1 MSAYGIEA
9 VNAYLGVACIPV
21 PELFRGRGLDPAR
34 LANLMMS
41 ERSIGL
47 PVEDPVTNAVNAA
60 KPIVDALD
68 PAERDRIE
76 LLVTSTESGVDLSK
90 SVASYVHRHLGLSPK
105 CRVVEVK
112 QACYAATA
120 AVQLAVGYLAS
131 GISPGAKALVI
142 ATDVALVD
150 ARAEYAEPATG
161 HGAAA
166 VLLGDD
172 PAVLAMD
179 LGAFGNHSYE
189 TLDSARPTPEFD
201 IADVDRSL
209 FAYLDCLAN
218 SFADYADKVED
229 ADFVDTFDHLVMH
242 TPFVG
247 LVKAAHRK
255 MMRDLRRAAPAEI
268 EADFERRLRPA
279 TAYASRVGN
288 LCSGSVYLGLASA
301 IDNAALGGGVRLG
314 LYSYGSGCSAEFFSG
329 VTDPRAA
336 ATVRAGRIAERLDAR
351 VELTFAEYDLLLKET
366 LRCLVPVRDREV
378 DLARWDEY
386 LDRVPGREPMLVLSH
401 VEDYHRQYEWR

>member
-1 MSAYGIEA
+1 M
-9 VNAYLGVACIPV
+9 
-21 PELFRGRGLDPAR
+21 
-34 LANLMMS
+34 
-41 ERSIGL
+41 
-47 PVEDPVTNAVNAA
+47 
-60 KPIVDALD
+60 
-68 PAERDRIE
+68 
-76 LLVTSTESGVDLSK
+76 
-90 SVASYVHRHLGLSPK
+90 
-105 CRVVEVK
+105 
-112 QACYAATA
+112 
-120 AVQLAVGYLAS
+120 
-131 GISPGAKALVI
+131 I

-179 LGAFGNHSYE
+179 LGAFAA
-189 TLDSARPTPEFD
+189 TATRRWTRPPD
-201 IADVDRSL
+201 AGVRHRDVDRSL

-242 TPFVG
+242 TV
-247 LVKAAHRK
+247 
-255 MMRDLRRAAPAEI
+255 RRAGRRAPQDDARP
-268 EADFERRLRPA
+268 APRRAGGDRGRLRA
-279 TAYASRVGN
+279 Q
-288 LCSGSVYLGLASA
+288 
-301 IDNAALGGGVRLG
+301 AAARDGVREPRGQPMLRLG
-314 LYSYGSGCSAEFFSG
+314 LPRPGQRHRQRRARRG
-329 VTDPRAA
+329 VRWACTLRLRLLGRVLQRRHRPRGGH
-336 ATVRAGRIAERLDAR
+336 VRAGRIAERLDAR